1 MSTSG
6 PFMNYWKTFFDNL
19 ETICSIPTEEKE
31 KAMSYMKEVKLKKGA
46 YFGKFDEMNDDF
58 AIIVKGLIK
67 EYYLKSNGQEY
78 IKGFRKEGQTT
89 GHYRSIVLQEK
100 SKMNIECMEDCIFYV
115 AKYKDYEKLLDGH
128 ICWYKITKY
137 LDDKEFFIKEDR
149 EYQFLM
155 YKAENRYE
163 LFQKEHSDLMT
174 RIPQNQIAMYL
185 GIDPS
190 SLNRILAK
198 KKA

>member
-1 MSTSG
+1 MSHWPNIFSS
-6 PFMNYWKTFFDNL
+6 L
-19 ETICSIPTEEKE
+19 EKICSIPSEEKA
-31 KAMSYMKEVKLKKGA
+31 KAMNYMKEVKLRKGD
-46 YFGKFDEMNDDF
+46 YFGKFDEINDDF

-67 EYYLKSNGQEY
+67 EFYLKSNGQEY

-89 GHYRSIVLQEK
+89 GHYRSIVLREK

-128 ICWYKITKY
+128 ICWYKISKV

-155 YKAENRYE
+155 HKAEKRYE
-163 LFQKEHSDLMT
+163 LFKNEHPDLIN
-174 RIPQNQIAMYL
+174 RIPQYQIAMYL

-198 KKA
+198 KHT

>member
-1 MSTSG
+1 MSHWPSI
-6 PFMNYWKTFFDNL
+6 FANL
-19 ETICSIPTEEKE
+19 EKICPIPPEEKT
-31 KAMSYMKEVKLKKGA
+31 KAISFMKELKLKKGA
-46 YFGKFDEMNDDF
+46 YFGKFDEINDDF

-67 EYYLKSNGQEY
+67 EFYLKSNGQEY
-78 IKGFRKEGQTT
+78 IKGFRQEGQTT
-89 GHYRSIVLQEK
+89 GHYRSIVLREK

-128 ICWYKITKY
+128 ICWYKITKV
-137 LDDKEFFIKEDR
+137 LDDKELFIKEDR

-155 YKAENRYE
+155 YKAEKRYE
-163 LFQKEHSDLMT
+163 LFRNEHPEMVN
-174 RIPQNQIAMYL
+174 RIPQYQIAMYL

-198 KKA
+198 KKT